1 MDISNLGA
9 AKSLKFKLTLDS
21 ASEFKKG
28 NFLKIEFT
36 SDVAKFTIT
45 PFGPNVSAQASPVFC
60 KTDAFTSQYLLDCIQ
75 FEQEKA
81 ECFLFVIER
90 VYEDCL
96 EVQAYSFST
105 ITKYS
110 TAIEIQVN
118 EDLVDRISEFE
129 RKYVWKGFGEPSI
142 FVLNN
147 KTSKKQSAQI
157 AIVSGRGLLLAKNI
171 GQTFVAYKEIFRKDR
186 ILPIEFL
193 IAPEIRFVLRSES
206 TNNKFIDDMNRISS
220 GTSYIN
226 RWEAYS
232 ELTKKALELDCE
244 EFGSIKYESYSVNN
258 GMEGYTFDFK
268 IHEQIDSSYIGR
280 ELCIVSDNNRSTP
293 VGTIRRIQEDSLTT
307 FLDSSDFW
315 EEIPSKGELS
325 LDSYGDKVIAMRRE
339 KAKQRILSGQAP
351 IKAIVSIVENGA
363 SSYYEWGTHRAISSK
378 LKRNFKKASDLNERQ
393 KNAIDLAINTPD
405 FAVIQ
410 GPPGT
415 GKTTVIK
422 GICERFREIFED
434 EERQKQK
441 LNPEYIVHSP
451 KILITSFQ
459 NEAVDNAISAP
470 LQGDLPAYRKIS
482 RRAKENVRNQYEKS
496 LQSWL
501 DGVRSNI
508 LESTKNT
515 SVQSLNQKRQMMAEK
530 FLKYKNEK
538 NPEKSLMF
546 AAELLNDYLSFNGIN
561 YDEILI
567 KKAKAI
573 IKKDEEKFSN
583 NTINVPIEDPLKKK
597 LKAQRLDITSF
608 KDDGVLNAKRLR
620 ETLDLRRDKLNLQ
633 PADFTLLDSICNDSF
648 SDSDFQNYV
657 ALVNKLKK
665 NYCKETVSIDI
676 NDQKAIDDCLLS
688 MSYCFN
694 EQYMNL
700 FPDNESRKA
709 LILVE
714 FMDRLEQEY
723 ESIVE
728 KYSMTTAAT
737 CQNSLNLHSIGDK
750 IYDLVV
756 VDEAAR
762 ANPLDLFIPMS
773 MGKKIILVGDHK
785 QLPHMLEPDV
795 VKRMKEDSN
804 IRDFSALE
812 QSLFERLYD
821 MFSKEPKP
829 RTVMLNEQFR
839 MHPDICKFVSE
850 QFYEGELKMSP
861 SANLDLYKSHPE
873 INGGRALAFINIP
886 NSEGPEKP
894 GKSMSRNIEATKI
907 SEDVVKI
914 LNKVPNATIGII
926 SFYSAQVS
934 LINDCLSN
942 KINNE
947 QKSQVDVGTVDAF
960 QGKEYD
966 YVLLSCVR
974 SFKDNTPKKHSLEFL
989 DKPNRLCV
997 SFSRSKK
1004 QLAVYG
1010 DAQCLKSIESI
1021 NALYRVCAENNGGYY
1036 HAL

>member
-1 MDISNLGA
+1 MDISNLNA

-28 NFLKIEFT
+28 SFLKIEFT
-36 SDVAKFTIT
+36 NDVTKFTII
-45 PFGPNVSAQASPVFC
+45 PFGPNTSYQAYPVFC
-60 KTDAFTSQYLLDCIQ
+60 KTDSFTSQYLLDCIQ
-75 FEQEKA
+75 SEKSGIQR
-81 ECFLFVIER
+81 FFFVIER
-90 VYEDCL
+90 VYEDSL

-105 ITKYS
+105 ITKYN

-118 EDLVDRISEFE
+118 EELVDRIQEFE
-129 RKYVWKGFGEPSI
+129 REYVWNGYGEFSI
-142 FVLNN
+142 FVVNN
-147 KTSKKQSAQI
+147 KTNKKQSADI
-157 AIVSGRGLLLAKNI
+157 AIVSGRSLLFAKKI
-171 GQTFVAYKEIFRKDR
+171 GQSFVADKEVFRKDR
-186 ILPIEFL
+186 ILPIEFV
-193 IAPEIRFVLRSES
+193 IAPEIRFVQRSES
-206 TNNKFIDDMNRISS
+206 INNEFIDNMNRISC

-232 ELTKKALELDCE
+232 ELTKKSLELDCE
-244 EFGSIKYESYSVNN
+244 EFGSINYESCSVNN

-268 IHEQIDSSYIGR
+268 IHEQIDNSYIGR
-280 ELCIVSDNNRSTP
+280 ELCIVKDNNRSAS
-293 VGTIRRIQEDSLTT
+293 VGTIRRIQESSLTT

-315 EEIPSKGELS
+315 EEIPNKGELS
-325 LDSYGDKVIAMRRE
+325 LNSYGDKVIAIRRE

-351 IKAIVSIVENGA
+351 IKAIVSIVESGA
-363 SSYYEWGTHRAISSK
+363 SSYYEWGTHKAISNK
-378 LKRNFKKASDLNERQ
+378 LKRNFKKASILNERQ
-393 KNAIDLAINTPD
+393 KEAIDLAINTPD

-434 EERQKQK
+434 EERKKQK

-482 RRAKENVRNQYEKS
+482 RHAKENVRNQYEKS

-501 DGVRSNI
+501 DGVRSTI
-508 LESTKNT
+508 LESTKNA
-515 SVQSLNQKRQMMAEK
+515 SVQSLNEKRQMMAEK
-530 FLKYKNEK
+530 FLKYKSEK

-546 AAELLNDYLSFNGIN
+546 ATELLNDYLSFNGIN

-567 KKAKAI
+567 KKAKVI
-573 IKKDEEKFSN
+573 IKKVEEKFSN
-583 NTINVPIEDPLKKK
+583 NTINVPIEDPLEKK
-597 LKAQRLDITSF
+597 LEAQRLDTTSF
-608 KDDGVLNAKRLR
+608 RDDGVLNAKKLKA
-620 ETLDLRRDKLNLQ
+620 TLTLRRNELKLQ
-633 PADFTLLDSICNDSF
+633 PTDFELLDSICNNSF

-657 ALVNKLKK
+657 ALVNDLKK
-665 NYCKETVSIDI
+665 IYCKEPVSIDI

-709 LILVE
+709 LILAE

-723 ESIVE
+723 ESVVE

-762 ANPLDLFIPMS
+762 ANPLDLFIPIS
-773 MGKKIILVGDHK
+773 MGKRIILVGDHK

-795 VKRMKEDSN
+795 VKRMKEDPN
-804 IRDFSALE
+804 FKDFSALE

-821 MFSKEPKP
+821 MFSKESKP

-850 QFYEGELKMSP
+850 QFYEDELKMSP
-861 SANLDLYKSHPE
+861 SANLELYKSHPE
-873 INGGRALAFINIP
+873 INEGRALAFIDIP

-894 GKSMSRNIEATKI
+894 GRSMSRNIEATKI

-914 LNKVPNATIGII
+914 LDKVPNATIGII

-934 LINDCLSN
+934 LINEYLNN

-947 QKSQVDVGTVDAF
+947 QKSQVEVGTVDAF

-974 SFKDNTPKKHSLEFL
+974 SFKNNAQKKHSLEFL

-1010 DAQCLKSIESI
+1010 DAQCLKPIKSI
-1021 NALYRVCAENNGGYY
+1021 NALYRICTENNGGYY

>member
-21 ASEFKKG
+21 AKEFEKG
-28 NFLKIEFT
+28 NFLKIDFT
-36 SDVAKFTIT
+36 SDVTKFTIT
-45 PFGPNVSAQASPVFC
+45 PFGQSVSHQACPVFC
-60 KTDAFTSQYLLDCIQ
+60 KTDAFTSQYLLDCFQ
-75 FEQEKA
+75 SEKVKTQR
-81 ECFLFVIER
+81 FFFVVEG
-90 VYEDCL
+90 VYDNSL
-96 EVQAYSFST
+96 EVQAYSFSA
-105 ITKYS
+105 ITEYR

-118 EDLVDRISEFE
+118 DDLADRIQGFE
-129 RKYVWKGFGEPSI
+129 SKYVWKGYGEPSI

-147 KTSKKQSAQI
+147 KTTKKQSAEI
-157 AIVSGRGLLLAKNI
+157 AIVAGRSLLLAKNI
-171 GQTFVAYKEIFRKDR
+171 GQTFVAYKERDLKNR

-232 ELTKKALELDCE
+232 ELTKKSLELDCE
-244 EFGSIKYESYSVNN
+244 EFGSINYESYSINN

-268 IHEQIDSSYIGR
+268 IQEQIDNSYIGR

-393 KNAIDLAINTPD
+393 KKAIDLAINTPD

-546 AAELLNDYLSFNGIN
+546 AAGLLNDYLSFNGIN

-567 KKAKAI
+567 KKAKSI
-573 IKKDEEKFSN
+573 IKKVKEKFSN
-583 NTINVPIEDPLKKK
+583 NTINVPIEDPLEKK
-597 LKAQRLDITSF
+597 LKAQRLDTTSF

-620 ETLDLRRDKLNLQ
+620 ETLKLRRDKLNLQ
-633 PADFTLLDSICNDSF
+633 TADFNLLDSICNDSF

-657 ALVNKLKK
+657 ALVNNLKK
-665 NYCKETVSIDI
+665 NYCKEPVSIDI
-676 NDQKAIDDCLLS
+676 NNQKAIDDCLLS

-709 LILVE
+709 LILAE

-723 ESIVE
+723 ESVVE

-795 VKRMKEDSN
+795 VKRMKEDPN
-804 IRDFSALE
+804 FKDFSALE

-873 INGGRALAFINIP
+873 INGGRALAFIDIP

-894 GKSMSRNIEATKI
+894 GRSMSRNIEATKI
-907 SEDVVKI
+907 SDDVVKI
-914 LNKVPNATIGII
+914 LDKVPSATIGII

-934 LINDCLSN
+934 LINDYLSN

-947 QKSQVDVGTVDAF
+947 QKSQVEVGTVDAF

-974 SFKDNTPKKHSLEFL
+974 SFKHNTQKKHSLEFL

-1010 DAQCLKSIESI
+1010 DAQCLKPIESI

>member
-1 MDISNLGA
+1 M
-9 AKSLKFKLTLDS
+9 
-21 ASEFKKG
+21 
-28 NFLKIEFT
+28 
-36 SDVAKFTIT
+36 
-45 PFGPNVSAQASPVFC
+45 
-60 KTDAFTSQYLLDCIQ
+60 
-75 FEQEKA
+75 
-81 ECFLFVIER
+81 
-90 VYEDCL
+90 
-96 EVQAYSFST
+96 
-105 ITKYS
+105 
-110 TAIEIQVN
+110 
-118 EDLVDRISEFE
+118 
-129 RKYVWKGFGEPSI
+129 
-142 FVLNN
+142 
-147 KTSKKQSAQI
+147 
-157 AIVSGRGLLLAKNI
+157 
-171 GQTFVAYKEIFRKDR
+171 
-186 ILPIEFL
+186 
-193 IAPEIRFVLRSES
+193 
-206 TNNKFIDDMNRISS
+206 
-220 GTSYIN
+220 
-226 RWEAYS
+226 
-232 ELTKKALELDCE
+232 
-244 EFGSIKYESYSVNN
+244 
-258 GMEGYTFDFK
+258 
-268 IHEQIDSSYIGR
+268 
-280 ELCIVSDNNRSTP
+280 
-293 VGTIRRIQEDSLTT
+293 
-307 FLDSSDFW
+307 
-315 EEIPSKGELS
+315 
-325 LDSYGDKVIAMRRE
+325 
-339 KAKQRILSGQAP
+339 SGQAP
-351 IKAIVSIVENGA
+351 IKAIVSIVENGT

-393 KNAIDLAINTPD
+393 KKAIDLAINTPD

-415 GKTTVIK
+415 GKTIVIK

-434 EERQKQK
+434 EERKKQK

-508 LESTKNT
+508 LENTKNT

-546 AAELLNDYLSFNGIN
+546 AAGLLNDYLSFNGIN

-573 IKKDEEKFSN
+573 IKKVEEKFSN
-583 NTINVPIEDPLKKK
+583 SAINPPVEDPLEKK

-620 ETLDLRRDKLNLQ
+620 ETLNLRRDKLNLQ
-633 PADFTLLDSICNDSF
+633 TADFNLLDSICNDSF

-657 ALVNKLKK
+657 ALVNNLKK
-665 NYCKETVSIDI
+665 KYCKEPVSIDI

-709 LILVE
+709 LILAE

-723 ESIVE
+723 ESVVE

-795 VKRMKEDSN
+795 VKRM
-804 IRDFSALE
+804 
-812 QSLFERLYD
+812 
-821 MFSKEPKP
+821 
-829 RTVMLNEQFR
+829 
-839 MHPDICKFVSE
+839 
-850 QFYEGELKMSP
+850 
-861 SANLDLYKSHPE
+861 
-873 INGGRALAFINIP
+873 
-886 NSEGPEKP
+886 
-894 GKSMSRNIEATKI
+894 
-907 SEDVVKI
+907 
-914 LNKVPNATIGII
+914 
-926 SFYSAQVS
+926 
-934 LINDCLSN
+934 
-942 KINNE
+942 
-947 QKSQVDVGTVDAF
+947 
-960 QGKEYD
+960 
-966 YVLLSCVR
+966 
-974 SFKDNTPKKHSLEFL
+974 
-989 DKPNRLCV
+989 
-997 SFSRSKK
+997 
-1004 QLAVYG
+1004 
-1010 DAQCLKSIESI
+1010 
-1021 NALYRVCAENNGGYY
+1021 
-1036 HAL
+1036 